1 MPDTSPAVEET
12 LTLAD
17 VARILRIKYPRAA
30 ELARLGMLPHFRLG
44 RQIRVSRAQLNEFIQ
59 NGGQPLSGLWR
70 REARGD
76 STDNSQMESKTTR
89 NLI

>member
-1 MPDTSPAVEET
+1 
-12 LTLAD
+12 
-17 VARILRIKYPRAA
+17 
-30 ELARLGMLPHFRLG
+30 MLPHFRLG